1 MLSLV
6 LLQQNSPGET
16 LCSPVSHLVPHLGG
30 HLHEAQKFPVWGRLC
45 VVMYKFKYGMVRF
58 ALDKGISKAQICRD
72 LEISKTSLYRI
83 IGEL

>member
-1 MLSLV
+1 MKPKSSPFGGSFLGV
-6 LLQQNSPGET
+6 LHKCQ
-16 LCSPVSHLVPHLGG
+16 
-30 HLHEAQKFPVWGRLC
+30 
-45 VVMYKFKYGMVRF
+45 YGMVRF